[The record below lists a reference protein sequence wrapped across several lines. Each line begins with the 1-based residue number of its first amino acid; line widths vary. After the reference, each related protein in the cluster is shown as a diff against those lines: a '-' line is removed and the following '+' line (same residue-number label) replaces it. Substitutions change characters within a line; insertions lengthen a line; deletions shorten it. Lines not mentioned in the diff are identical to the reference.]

1 MRYYEITCSDFLFK
15 FASQQMQMMTIT
27 KRHEYVKMFQ
37 KAIWGLFADT
47 NIVWIQIPIS
57 CTQFCTQ
64 YLAKCLDVLRVFI
77 SILFLW
83 ELKAPCLPFCYIFVS
98 LSVTLSINC
107 CLLQFYNI
115 LVYTIVQ
122 FKSIYLTLIQII
134 HFHIATHYICF
145 TNILIIQVQCCRH
158 LSADIK

>member
-1 MRYYEITCSDFLFK
+1 MRLLVLIFSSNLHLSRCKWWLLPRDMSTLKCFRRQFEVSLLTLTLFG
-15 FASQQMQMMTIT
+15 FRS
-27 KRHEYVKMFQ
+27 
-37 KAIWGLFADT
+37 
-47 NIVWIQIPIS
+47 
-57 CTQFCTQ
+57 Q
-64 YLAKCLDVLRVFI
+64 YLAHSFEKCLDVLRVFI